1 MVRLDQWA
9 DDNEKTREPEKQRD
23 VRNDKEAIED
33 GMKQTWGKKRKQW
46 WSEWDYEEAEKS
58 DEEKNN
64 KFTKC

>member
-9 DDNEKTREPEKQRD
+9 EDNEKTRKPEKQRD

-33 GMKQTWGKKRKQW
+33 GMKQTWGEKRKQW
-46 WSEWDYEEAEKS
+46 GSEWDYEEAEKS

-64 KFTKC
+64 KVMKY